1 MENTTIK
8 HRNCLIENTPTE
20 KFPEMV
26 TITKTPKVKQIFL
39 TRKYITQSKAI
50 IAIDEWEAEGLIT
63 RGGKKVV
70 EELIEL
76 GLDEEEAILS
86 VDEDQLQM

>member
-1 MENTTIK
+1 MNNETIK
-8 HRNCLIENTPTE
+8 HRNCLIQDTPTE

-26 TITKTPKVKQIFL
+26 TIIKTPKVKDIFHE
-39 TRKYITQSKAI
+39 RKYITRSKAI
-50 IAIDEWEAEGLIT
+50 IAIDEWEAEGLIM

-76 GLDEEEAILS
+76 GMDEEEAILS
-86 VDEDQLQM
+86 VDEE